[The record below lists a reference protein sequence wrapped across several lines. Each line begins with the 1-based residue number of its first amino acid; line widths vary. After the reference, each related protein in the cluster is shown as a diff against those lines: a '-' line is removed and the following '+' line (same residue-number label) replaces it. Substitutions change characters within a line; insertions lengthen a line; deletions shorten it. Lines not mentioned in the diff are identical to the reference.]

1 MYCKKIIEKI
11 DELNFSKY
19 SMAIVD
25 RQSYY
30 QQMAKSLIANCCVW
44 DRFYEKKKYYEKKGT
59 MSWEKST
66 SDAHSRNY
74 TRPVCTSARAEHFQR
89 MHSIVFGESLLLL
102 ISSTDYCGAKF
113 ILCERKNLIFVQN
126 TSVIYFLRF
135 KWNRNKQ

>member
-1 MYCKKIIEKI
+1 MKKIN
-11 DELNFSKY
+11 ELNFSKY

-25 RQSYY
+25 SKATINRWQNHWS
-30 QQMAKSLIANCCVW
+30 QTVAFETVSMK
-44 DRFYEKKKYYEKKGT
+44 KKKYYEKKGT

-102 ISSTDYCGAKF
+102 ISSTNYCGAKF
-113 ILCERKNLIFVQN
+113 ILCKRKNLIFLQN